1 MKKIYFKILGFVI
14 LILLGIFM
22 FVFGEYDDSPGG
34 QLLGLIMAITGI
46 VGLVK
51 NKKNS
56 RNQ

>member
-22 FVFGEYDDSPGG
+22 FAFGEYDDSPGG